1 MAFVLLLINMTNLT
15 VSKVVAGQLSKAA
28 LLRQLQ
34 PETFY
39 VPETEVRVSR
49 TEEPPTKNAV
59 HHVAFL
65 KVHKAASSTAQNI
78 FLRYGWYRNLTFV
91 LPPAKNPFG
100 YPNIISLRESLT
112 NSNILPPPE
121 GRHYDIL
128 CNHVF
133 YTNEAFRKFMPN
145 DTVFIGILREP
156 FDLYKSI
163 LNYFRPGYIYKKIN
177 NLFPASAFLRDPAR
191 YEPKRLTASWTN
203 NRMAIEYGF
212 PEDLFSNYS
221 QVGVD
226 KYLQKLDGEFKVI
239 LLAEYMEESVIIMRR
254 YLNWETKDILYL
266 SQNIAW
272 KKNESILSKAFDRE
286 FYKSYAKLDYA
297 LYNFFYK
304 RLREQIRQEGEDF
317 DEELLQFKELRNTIN
332 EYCKQVE
339 SQAPLHIDA
348 TRWGDDFNVTKQNC
362 TELMRHEQA
371 FVLQVRLRQYGSKD
385 I

>member
-1 MAFVLLLINMTNLT
+1 MARQI
-15 VSKVVAGQLSKAA
+15 SKTA
-28 LLRQLQ
+28 LPRQLQ
-34 PETFY
+34 PLY
-39 VPETEVRVSR
+39 GPETEVVFSR
-49 TEEPPTKNAV
+49 TEEPLTKKVV

-78 FLRYGWYRNLTFV
+78 FVRYGWYRNLTFV

-100 YPNIISLRESLT
+100 NPNIISLRESLT

-156 FDLYKSI
+156 FDLFKSI
-163 LNYFRPGYIYKKIN
+163 LDYFRPGYIYKEIN
-177 NLFPASAFLRDPAR
+177 TLFPASTFLRDPAR
-191 YEPKRLTASWTN
+191 YEPKQLTASWTN
-203 NRMAIEYGF
+203 NRMALEYGF
-212 PEDLFSNYS
+212 PKDLFSNYS
-221 QVGVD
+221 QDEVD
-226 KYLQKLDGEFKVI
+226 KYLQKLGGEFKVI
-239 LLAEYMEESVIIMRR
+239 LLVEYMEESVIIMRR

-266 SQNIAW
+266 SQNNAR
-272 KKNESILSKAFDRE
+272 KKNESILLNAFDRQ

-304 RLREQIRQEGEDF
+304 RLREQIREEGEDF
-317 DEELLQFKELRNTIN
+317 DEELLQFKELRNTIE
-332 EYCKQVE
+332 EYCKQVK
-339 SQAPLHIDA
+339 SRAPLHIDA
-348 TRWGDDFNVTKQNC
+348 TRWGDDFYVTKHNC
-362 TELMRHEQA
+362 TDLMRLEQS